1 MSNETVAQENIAV
14 GLRAAATWRVRAVN
28 VLSDYRLSITC
39 NDGINGIADMSALVN
54 SPDAGVYAE
63 LKDVQLFQKVS
74 IELGAL
80 TWPNGA
86 DLDPLWTH
94 EELSKNEMWSVPV

>member
-14 GLRAAATWRVRAVN
+14 GLRAASTWRVRAVN
-28 VLSDYRLSITC
+28 VLSDYSLTNTC
-39 NDGINGIADMSALVN
+39 NDGTNGIADMSALVN
-54 SPDAGVYAE
+54 SPDAGIYAE

-94 EELSKNEMWSVPV
+94 EELSKNKMWSVPV

>member
-14 GLRAAATWRVRAVN
+14 GLRAAAPWRVRAVN
-28 VLSDYRLSITC
+28 VLPDFRLSITC
-39 NDGINGIADMSALVN
+39 NDGTNGIVDMSALVN
-54 SPDAGVYAE
+54 SPDAGIYAG
-63 LKDVQLFQKVS
+63 LKDAQSFQKVS

-86 DLDPLWTH
+86 DIDPLWTH
-94 EELSKNEMWSVPV
+94 EELSKNKTWSVPV